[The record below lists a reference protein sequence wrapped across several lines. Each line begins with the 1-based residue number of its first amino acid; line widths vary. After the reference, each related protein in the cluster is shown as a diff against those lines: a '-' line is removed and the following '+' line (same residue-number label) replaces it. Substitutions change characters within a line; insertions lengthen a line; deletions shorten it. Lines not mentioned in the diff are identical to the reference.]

1 MASTASQSQSEA
13 AASQSSPTE
22 AAGTRLRLLSYNIQS
37 GQETQQRRDYVT
49 KSWQTFLP
57 HPIKQRNLNRI
68 AGLIDGYDLVGL
80 QEVDAGSLRSAFID
94 QTEYLAHRAGFSNW
108 NIQVNRNI
116 GHFGQFGNGFLC
128 RYEPAS
134 VHYHRLPGLRGRG
147 AMVIKFGEGDESLS
161 VVLVHLALGKRGR
174 IRQMHFL
181 RELIS
186 DTPYNIVMGDLN
198 CASGSH
204 YLDEFLSKSGM
215 VETVVGEPTFPS
227 WRPVRK
233 IDHILVSDSLRTEN
247 PAVEDFPLSDHLP
260 VRVDV
265 ILPFKLSQN

>member
-1 MASTASQSQSEA
+1 MFQ
-13 AASQSSPTE
+13 AASQPQRD

-37 GQETQQRRDYVT
+37 GQGTQHRRDYVT

-57 HPIKQRNLNRI
+57 HPVKQQNLNRI
-68 AGLIDGYDLVGL
+68 ASLLGGYDLVGL

-108 NIQVNRNI
+108 NIQVNRDI

-134 VHYHRLPGLRGRG
+134 IHCHRLPGLRGRG
-147 AMVIKFGEGDESLS
+147 VMVIKFGEGDTSLS
-161 VVLVHLALGKRGR
+161 VLLVHLALGRRGR
-174 IRQMHFL
+174 LRQMHFM
-181 RELIS
+181 RELLTDS
-186 DTPYNIVMGDLN
+186 SYNIVMGDLN

-204 YLDEFLSKSGM
+204 LLEQFLSHAGL

-227 WRPVRK
+227 WEPVRK
-233 IDHILVSDSLRTEN
+233 IDHILVSESLTTEN

-265 ILPFKLSQN
+265 LLPFKLPTA